1 MDEATD
7 ELTEY
12 LYEVKLAAT
21 DSKEQIQQV
30 STKMTAMEEL
40 VKKIKTLSETVASQQ
55 KTIASQ
61 QATIAALATKAGGG
75 KPPAVA
81 NGGGNRGKDG
91 QEQRVKKK
99 CKNCGKV
106 VFHKPEKCL
115 ELPENED
122 MRFEGWKSVFEG
134 MVNPHYPN
142 KN

>member
-1 MDEATD
+1 
-7 ELTEY
+7 
-12 LYEVKLAAT
+12 
-21 DSKEQIQQV
+21 
-30 STKMTAMEEL
+30 MTAMEEL

-75 KPPAVA
+75 KPPAA